1 MGKPVTF
8 TFRTDSGVVAYT
20 ANERPVGGD
29 AGFVAGGLLGG
40 DEHLVEWVT
49 FMLTERQ
56 VSKVRVVEPNVDFVF
71 TESRDTPADVAA
83 AFLAVGGGRG
93 ELSPAGWD
101 VLLDALPVAARAPRD
116 DAVVY

>member
-8 TFRTDSGVVAYT
+8 TFRTDSGLVTYT
-20 ANERPVGGD
+20 ANERPVGGEP
-29 AGFVAGGLLGG
+29 GFVAGGLLGG

-56 VSKVRVVEPNVDFVF
+56 IDKVRVVEPNVDFVF
-71 TESRDTPADVAA
+71 TDARDTPADVAA
-83 AFLAVGGGRG
+83 AFLAVGCGRG

-101 VLLDALPVAARAPRD
+101 VLLDALPVAAHVPHD

>member
-1 MGKPVTF
+1 M
-8 TFRTDSGVVAYT
+8 
-20 ANERPVGGD
+20 
-29 AGFVAGGLLGG
+29 AGGLLGG

-49 FMLTERQ
+49 FMLAERQ
-56 VSKVRVVEPNVDFVF
+56 VSKVRVVEPNIDFAF
-71 TESRDTPADVAA
+71 TEARDTPADVAA

-101 VLLDALPVAARAPRD
+101 VLLDAMPVAAPTTYD